1 MSTVIIV
8 EPELENERLD
18 AALPVLFPEKS
29 RNAFQKLIKD
39 GKVFLNQ
46 SVILK
51 PGMRLT
57 EGDRIEIDFPEP
69 VALSIEPDG
78 ERASLS
84 LQRSFG
90 YQWRIEAGHRASDR

>member
-18 AALPVLFPEKS
+18 TALPVLFPEKS

-57 EGDRIEIDFPEP
+57 EGDRIEINFPEL
-69 VALSIEPDG
+69 VALSIEPANAAVSGRQGDALVRLTQQSG
-78 ERASLS
+78 SRLT
-84 LQRSFG
+84 
-90 YQWRIEAGHRASDR
+90 